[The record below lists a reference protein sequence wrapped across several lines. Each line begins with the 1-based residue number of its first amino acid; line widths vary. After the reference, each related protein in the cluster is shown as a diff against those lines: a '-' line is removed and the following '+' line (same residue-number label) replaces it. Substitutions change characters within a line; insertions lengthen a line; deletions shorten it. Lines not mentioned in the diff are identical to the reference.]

1 MTVSQSTRL
10 QIYRWTADTDEFTR
24 AQMDTSHENLE
35 SYVAKL
41 TTGTSLPA
49 VSATYNRSFFFKTD
63 TDKLYF
69 YDSSDATGD
78 WREITLDASINKS
91 IFTTAGQIL
100 YSTGSATPAVLA
112 SGTSGQ
118 FLTTN
123 GTAPSW
129 TSDVVTPTGTQTLT
143 NKTLTSPTI
152 NTASLNRSVLGAPFE
167 KWAVST
173 SAISTSL
180 NAGVNLDIEN
190 NSGAFMYTGSATNT
204 WIPNIRHSA
213 SATLN
218 DNMAINTTLTVSVV
232 ANIGST
238 AAYASTLKIDGS
250 TVTVQ
255 WQGGLVPST
264 GNSSAYDVYSYA
276 VVKKG
281 ANDYIVFGSRTKF
294 DTVP

>member
-41 TTGTSLPA
+41 TTGSSLPA

-78 WREITLDASINKS
+78 WREITLDPSINKS
-91 IFTTAGQIL
+91 IFTSAGQIL

-129 TSDVVTPTGTQTLT
+129 TSAVVTPTGTQTLT

-152 NTASLNRSVLGAPFE
+152 NTSSLNRSVLGAPFE

-180 NAGVNLDIEN
+180 NTGVNLDIEN

-218 DNMAINTTLTVSVV
+218 DNMAINTTLTVSVLV
-232 ANIGST
+232 NIGS
-238 AAYASTLKIDGS
+238 APAYASTLKIDGS
-250 TVTVQ
+250 TTTVK
-255 WQGGLVPST
+255 WQGGLAPST
-264 GNSSAYDVYSYA
+264 GNTNAYDVYSYA
-276 VVKKG
+276 VVKTD
-281 ANDYIVFGSRTKF
+281 ANTYTVFGSRTKF
-294 DTVP
+294 DNV

>member
-1 MTVSQSTRL
+1 MAVTISTRL
-10 QIYRWTADTDEFTR
+10 QVYEWSEDTDAFTR
-24 AQMDTSHENLE
+24 SQMNTSHENLE
-35 SYVAKL
+35 SYAAKL

-49 VSATYNRSFFFKTD
+49 VSSAYARSFFFNTA

-69 YDSSDATGD
+69 YDTGDASGD
-78 WREITLDASINKS
+78 WREITLDPSVNKS
-91 IFTTAGQIL
+91 IFTGAGQIL

-112 SGTSGQ
+112 AGTSGQ
-118 FLTTN
+118 FLTTS
-123 GTAPSW
+123 GTTPSW
-129 TSDVVTPTGTQTLT
+129 TSAVVTPTGTQTLT

-152 NTASLNRSVLGAPFE
+152 NTASSNRPVLGAPFE

-180 NAGVNLDIEN
+180 NTGVNLYIEN

-204 WIPNIRHSA
+204 WVPNIRHSS

-238 AAYASTLKIDGS
+238 SAYASTLKIDDS

-264 GNSSAYDVYSYA
+264 GNASAYDVYSYA
-276 VVKKG
+276 IVKTD
-281 ANDYIVFGSRTKF
+281 ANTYTVFGSRTKF

>member
-1 MTVSQSTRL
+1 MAVTQSARL
-10 QIYRWTADTDEFTR
+10 QVYRWTEDTDEFTR
-24 AQMDTSHENLE
+24 AYMDTSHENLE
-35 SYVAKL
+35 SYAAKL
-41 TTGTSLPA
+41 TTGISLPA
-49 VSATYNRSFFFKTD
+49 VSSAYARSFFFNTA

-69 YDSSDATGD
+69 YDTGDASGD
-78 WREITLDASINKS
+78 WREITLDPSVNKS
-91 IFTTAGQIL
+91 IFTGAGQIL

-129 TSDVVTPTGTQTLT
+129 TSAVVTPTGTQTLT

-152 NTASLNRSVLGAPFE
+152 NTAPINRSVLGAPFE

-180 NAGVNLDIEN
+180 NTGVNLYIEN

-204 WIPNIRHSA
+204 WIPNISYSA
-213 SATLN
+213 ALTLN
-218 DNMAINTTLTVSVV
+218 NNMAINNTLTVSVI
-232 ANIGST
+232 ASIGST
-238 AAYASTLKIDGS
+238 AAFASTLKIDDS

-276 VVKKG
+276 IVKT
-281 ANDYIVFGSRTKF
+281 DTSTYTVFGSRTKF